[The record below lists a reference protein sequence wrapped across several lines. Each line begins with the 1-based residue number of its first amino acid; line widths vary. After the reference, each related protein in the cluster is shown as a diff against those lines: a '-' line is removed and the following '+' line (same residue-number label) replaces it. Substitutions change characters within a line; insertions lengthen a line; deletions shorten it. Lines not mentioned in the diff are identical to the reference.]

1 MFASGVVYVVDLE
14 MWSLGQA
21 EQRKHLTEHIE
32 RI

>member
-1 MFASGVVYVVDLE
+1 MFASAVAYVVDLE

-21 EQRKHLTEHIE
+21 EQWKHLTEQIE